1 MLITIRLSIINLAG
15 TARTLV
21 AVGTVNE
28 PSMLATT
35 RAPTP
40 RIGSSFAASGV
51 LKTGTGLTIGSAGVG
66 DCKERSRTSFCD
78 AGVCAAGATG
88 AGVDTGAGVT
98 GVATGAG
105 VDTGAGVTGVAT
117 GAGATGAGVA
127 TGAGATGVAT
137 GAGATGVVA
146 AFGVGGVPPRGAP
159 AIGALVEEV
168 EEEDDPEEF
177 GLYVLKNSIQDGS
190 SEVGSDK

>member
-1 MLITIRLSIINLAG
+1 
-15 TARTLV
+15 
-21 AVGTVNE
+21 
-28 PSMLATT
+28 
-35 RAPTP
+35 
-40 RIGSSFAASGV
+40 V

-78 AGVCAAGATG
+78 AGVCAAAAGVAIGAGAGAATG
-88 AGVDTGAGVT
+88 VGV
-98 GVATGAG
+98 GVADCA
-105 VDTGAGVTGVAT
+105 
-117 GAGATGAGVA
+117 AGATGAGVC
-127 TGAGATGVAT
+127 ATGVGVT
-137 GAGATGVVA
+137 GAAA

-168 EEEDDPEEF
+168 EEVEEVEPEEF

>member
-1 MLITIRLSIINLAG
+1 MRLSIINLAG

-40 RIGSSFAASGV
+40 RIGSSRAASGV

-78 AGVCAAGATG
+78 AGVCAAGTTDAG
-88 AGVDTGAGVT
+88 AGA
-98 GVATGAG
+98 GVATGVAG
-105 VDTGAGVTGVAT
+105 A
-117 GAGATGAGVA
+117 ATGAGVA

>member
-1 MLITIRLSIINLAG
+1 MLITIRLSIINFAG

-28 PSMLATT
+28 PSILATT

-40 RIGSSFAASGV
+40 RIGSSRAASGV

-78 AGVCAAGATG
+78 AGVCAAGA
-88 AGVDTGAGVT
+88 GVSTGAGVT
-98 GVATGAG
+98 
-105 VDTGAGVTGVAT
+105 T

-127 TGAGATGVAT
+127 TGAGATGADVAT

>member
-1 MLITIRLSIINLAG
+1 M
-15 TARTLV
+15 
-21 AVGTVNE
+21 
-28 PSMLATT
+28 
-35 RAPTP
+35 
-40 RIGSSFAASGV
+40 

-78 AGVCAAGATG
+78 AGVCPAGVAAGATGAGAGAGAATGAGVGVGVADCAAGATG
-88 AGVDTGAGVT
+88 AGVCATGAGVCATGAGVCATGAGVT
-98 GVATGAG
+98 GAA
-105 VDTGAGVTGVAT
+105 
-117 GAGATGAGVA
+117 
-127 TGAGATGVAT
+127 
-137 GAGATGVVA
+137 A

>member
-1 MLITIRLSIINLAG
+1 
-15 TARTLV
+15 
-21 AVGTVNE
+21 
-28 PSMLATT
+28 MLATT
-35 RAPTP
+35 LAPTP
-40 RIGSSFAASGV
+40 RIGSSRAASGV

-78 AGVCAAGATG
+78 AGVCAAGAICSATG
-88 AGVDTGAGVT
+88 AGV

-105 VDTGAGVTGVAT
+105 ATAGAAT

-127 TGAGATGVAT
+127 TGVA
-137 GAGATGVVA
+137 A
-146 AFGVGGVPPRGAP
+146 AFGVGGTPPRGAP

-168 EEEDDPEEF
+168 EEEDEPEEF

>member
-1 MLITIRLSIINLAG
+1 MAG

-40 RIGSSFAASGV
+40 RIGSSRAASGV

-78 AGVCAAGATG
+78 AGVCAAGTTDAG
-88 AGVDTGAGVT
+88 A
-98 GVATGAG
+98 GAG

-127 TGAGATGVAT
+127 TGAGATAGVAT
-137 GAGATGVVA
+137 EAGVTGVVA

>member
-1 MLITIRLSIINLAG
+1 LLITIRLSIINFAG

-28 PSMLATT
+28 PSILATT

-40 RIGSSFAASGV
+40 RIGSSRAASGV

-78 AGVCAAGATG
+78 AGVCAAGTTDAG
-88 AGVDTGAGVT
+88 AGA
-98 GVATGAG
+98 GVATGVAG
-105 VDTGAGVTGVAT
+105 A
-117 GAGATGAGVA
+117 ATGAGVA

>member
-1 MLITIRLSIINLAG
+1 LLITIRLSIINFAG

-28 PSMLATT
+28 PSMLETT

-40 RIGSSFAASGV
+40 RIGSSRAASGV

-66 DCKERSRTSFCD
+66 DCKERSRTSFCV
-78 AGVCAAGATG
+78 AGDCAAGA
-88 AGVDTGAGVT
+88 GV

-105 VDTGAGVTGVAT
+105 VAA
-117 GAGATGAGVA
+117 AGAEAAGVA
-127 TGAGATGVAT
+127 GAEAAGVAGAEAAGAEVAEVTGA
-137 GAGATGVVA
+137 VA

-159 AIGALVEEV
+159 AIGALVAEV
-168 EEEDDPEEF
+168 AAEDVPEEDC
-177 GLYVLKNSIQDGS
+177 GLYVLKNSIQEGS

>member
-1 MLITIRLSIINLAG
+1 MTIRLSIINFAG

-28 PSMLATT
+28 PSILATT

-66 DCKERSRTSFCD
+66 DCKERSRTSFCVAEVCAAGAGVGVAG
-78 AGVCAAGATG
+78 AGVCAADATGATG
-88 AGVDTGAGVT
+88 
-98 GVATGAG
+98 
-105 VDTGAGVTGVAT
+105 AT

-127 TGAGATGVAT
+127 TGVA
-137 GAGATGVVA
+137 A
-146 AFGVGGVPPRGAP
+146 AFGVGGTPPRGAP

-168 EEEDDPEEF
+168 EEEDEPEEF
-177 GLYVLKNSIQDGS
+177 GL
-190 SEVGSDK
+190 

>member
-1 MLITIRLSIINLAG
+1 MITIRLSIINFAG

-35 RAPTP
+35 LAPTP

-78 AGVCAAGATG
+78 AGVCAAGTTDAG
-88 AGVDTGAGVT
+88 AGA
-98 GVATGAG
+98 GVATGVAG
-105 VDTGAGVTGVAT
+105 A
-117 GAGATGAGVA
+117 ATGAGVA

>member
-1 MLITIRLSIINLAG
+1 MTIRLSIINFAG

-28 PSMLATT
+28 PSILATT
-35 RAPTP
+35 LAPTP

-78 AGVCAAGATG
+78 AGVCAAGAICS
-88 AGVDTGAGVT
+88 
-98 GVATGAG
+98 
-105 VDTGAGVTGVAT
+105 
-117 GAGATGAGVA
+117 ATGAGVA
-127 TGAGATGVAT
+127 TGVATGAGETAGVAT
-137 GAGATGVVA
+137 GAGVAA

-159 AIGALVEEV
+159 AIGALVEEED
-168 EEEDDPEEF
+168 EEELPEEF

>member
-1 MLITIRLSIINLAG
+1 MTIRLSIINFAG

-35 RAPTP
+35 LAPTP

-78 AGVCAAGATG
+78 AGVCAAGAICSATG
-88 AGVDTGAGVT
+88 AGFCAAGSEVAGVATGAGET
-98 GVATGAG
+98 AGVATGAG
-105 VDTGAGVTGVAT
+105 VGAGVTD
-117 GAGATGAGVA
+117 
-127 TGAGATGVAT
+127 
-137 GAGATGVVA
+137 VVA

-159 AIGALVEEV
+159 AIGALVEED
-168 EEEDDPEEF
+168 EEELPEEF
-177 GLYVLKNSIQDGS
+177 GLYVLKNSIQVGS

>member
-1 MLITIRLSIINLAG
+1 MTIRLSIINFAG

-35 RAPTP
+35 LAPTP

-66 DCKERSRTSFCD
+66 DCKERSRTSFCV
-78 AGVCAAGATG
+78 AEVCAAGATG
-88 AGVDTGAGVT
+88 AGVAGAGVCAAD
-98 GVATGAG
+98 AT
-105 VDTGAGVTGVAT
+105 
-117 GAGATGAGVA
+117 GATGAGV
-127 TGAGATGVAT
+127 GVAT
-137 GAGATGVVA
+137 GADA

-168 EEEDDPEEF
+168 EEEDEPEEF
-177 GLYVLKNSIQDGS
+177 GL
-190 SEVGSDK
+190 

>member
-1 MLITIRLSIINLAG
+1 MLITIRLSIINFAG

-21 AVGTVNE
+21 AVGTVKE

-66 DCKERSRTSFCD
+66 DCKERSRTSFCV
-78 AGVCAAGATG
+78 AEVCAAGAGVEATGVAGLAG
-88 AGVDTGAGVT
+88 AGVATGVADAATGAAGAGVT
-98 GVATGAG
+98 GVATGAA
-105 VDTGAGVTGVAT
+105 GAGVTGVAT
-117 GAGATGAGVA
+117 GAE
-127 TGAGATGVAT
+127 
-137 GAGATGVVA
+137 A
-146 AFGVGGVPPRGAP
+146 AFGVGGTPPRGAP
-159 AIGALVEEV
+159 AIGALVDEVLDEV
-168 EEEDDPEEF
+168 EVAGELLAEVF
-177 GLYVLKNSIQDGS
+177 GLYVLKNSIQEGS